1 MAFGLG
7 VAADGGFATDSIEEI
22 RAQAI
27 ELMTLDNMVDPMA
40 DPVRSVLVQRIT
52 DKIYQ
57 LQQVGLSV
65 WNMMSVN
72 NASGAN
78 LDYLASNLGVFRKP
92 GIAQTL
98 LVQITSV
105 NVGAG
110 YSIPI
115 GTRFT
120 TTDGKYTYETLA
132 TINVVNNGE
141 LETHVRSIT
150 NEKNQVIV
158 GDKLV
163 SESYIPQLTDITIL
177 NIEVEGTENE
187 SDEELR
193 LRLFGKN
200 LSFIGTIPFMLDQ
213 LRGIDYLRKVGENHN
228 NTNTTDSD
236 GVPAYSTE
244 FLVLPYSEVTGSSE
258 EAMKIAV
265 AQKIVSFMLPG
276 LPTYGSTSVTIPDY
290 KGKNRTVNFTVVN
303 RVQLE
308 VYFRIEPMEDGT
320 FSDADINT
328 QKQNI
333 FDYIN
338 GLDIG
343 TDISITKL
351 WGIVSPDAKFDI
363 VDFGVRRV
371 GGSWQKTNLSIG
383 SREAAVI
390 ELNNISIGPE
400 AGM

>member
-7 VAADGGFATDSIEEI
+7 LAADGGFATDTIEEI

-98 LVQITSV
+98 LVKITSV

-228 NTNTTDSD
+228 NTNKTDSD

-244 FLVLPYSEVTGSSE
+244 FLVLPYSEVAGSSE

-338 GLDIG
+338 ELDIG

>member
-7 VAADGGFATDSIEEI
+7 AAIDGGFATETIAEI

-27 ELMTLDNMVDPMA
+27 ELMTLDNMVDPMS

-57 LQQVGLSV
+57 LQQVGLSA
-65 WNMMSVN
+65 WNAMSIN

-98 LVQITSV
+98 SVQITSA

-110 YSIPI
+110 YIIPI

-120 TTDGKYTYETLA
+120 TVDGKYTYETLA
-132 TINVVNNGE
+132 SINVSDNGE
-141 LETHVRSIT
+141 LETYVRSTT
-150 NEKNQVIV
+150 NDNNQVVV

-163 SESYIPQLTDITIL
+163 CESYIPQLTDITIL
-177 NIEVEGTENE
+177 AIEVEGTKNE
-187 SDEELR
+187 SDEDLR
-193 LRLFGKN
+193 LRVFGKN

-228 NTNTTDSD
+228 NTSETDSD

-290 KGKNRTVNFTVVN
+290 KGKDRTVNFTVVN

-308 VYFRIEPMEDGT
+308 VYFRIAPMEDGT
-320 FSDADINT
+320 FSDADVTT
-328 QKQNI
+328 QKENI
-333 FDYIN
+333 WEYIN

-351 WGIVSPDAKFDI
+351 WGIVSPGAKFDI
-363 VDFGVRRV
+363 VDFGVKRV
-371 GGSWQKTNLSIG
+371 GGEWQKTNLSIG

-390 ELNNISIGPE
+390 ELNKISIGPE